1 MKLEK
6 KKNNPL
12 LFERENLW
20 RKRFLKLCEILQ
32 HRICD
37 FSLGCATV
45 LPYYFLDFI
54 LGGLFSQLFSV

>member
-6 KKNNPL
+6 KKNQHV
-12 LFERENLW
+12 
-20 RKRFLKLCEILQ
+20 LKLCEMLQ

-37 FSLGCATV
+37 FSLGCTAV